1 MQPRLT
7 VSGYRGV
14 WGETL
19 TEDIAKDYVRA
30 FGSMLRRRGG
40 AKVLVGRDGRKSGP
54 ILMETII
61 QELLTLGFDVIDLG
75 MMPTPTVLYLVRT
88 EGAAGA
94 VIVTASHNPIQYNG
108 LKFATETGA
117 FTTET
122 DVAEIESLRS
132 AMGFRNQTGNQVT
145 PGIRTNGMHL
155 FQKHLDVIAAH
166 VDFAR
171 IQKKTFKVA
180 IDPINSVGCTTTPQ
194 LLELAGASVY
204 GINTEPTG
212 EFAHEPEPVAKNLS
226 ELSTLVRGHGC
237 DVGFAQDPDGDRLVI
252 ADETG
257 ELLSEELT
265 LPLCLMAILSKTT
278 GTVVM
283 NLSTSN
289 VSEDIA
295 AQFGCATIRSKVG
308 EANVVQAIRE
318 HGAVVGGE
326 GSSGPIWPATSGTR
340 DSFTSMALILEL
352 MASDGRPLS
361 EIAASLPKWYM
372 DKSKFPRTGELSD
385 LYTQLITAFPEA
397 TIDTQ
402 DGLRLDFPDRSWVQ
416 ARPSNT
422 EPIVRIFAEAATPE
436 QLKVLYEKFSPVV
449 HSNEYVVL
457 I

>member
-19 TEDIAKDYVRA
+19 TAEIADEYVRA
-30 FGSMLRRRGG
+30 FGAMLRKRGG
-40 AKVLVGRDGRKSGP
+40 TKVLVGRDGRKSGP
-54 ILMETII
+54 VLMEAIVR
-61 QELLTLGFDVIDLG
+61 ELLALGFDVVDLG

-94 VIVTASHNPIQYNG
+94 VIITASHNPIQYNG
-108 LKFATETGA
+108 LKFAVETGA
-117 FTTET
+117 FTTEA

-132 AMGFRNQTGNQVT
+132 AASSSDQIGNQVT
-145 PGIRTNGMHL
+145 PGTRTDGTHL

-171 IQKKTFKVA
+171 IQEKTFKVA
-180 IDPINSVGCTTTPQ
+180 IDPINSVGCTTTPR
-194 LLELAGASVY
+194 LLERAGASVY
-204 GINTEPTG
+204 GINMEPTG
-212 EFAHEPEPVAKNLS
+212 DFAHEPEPLPKNLTT
-226 ELSTLVRGHGC
+226 LSTLVREHGC
-237 DVGFAQDPDGDRLVI
+237 AVGFAQDPDGDRLVI

-257 ELLSEELT
+257 QLLSEELT
-265 LPLCLMAILSKTT
+265 LPLCLMAILSKTP
-278 GTVVM
+278 GNVVV

-289 VSEDIA
+289 VSEDVA
-295 AQFGCATIRSKVG
+295 AQFGCATFRSKVG

-361 EIAASLPKWYM
+361 KIAASLPKWHM
-372 DKSKFPRTGELSD
+372 SKTKFPRTGELSN
-385 LYTQLITAFPEA
+385 LYAKLITAFPSVHA
-397 TIDTQ
+397 DTR
-402 DGLRLDFPDRSWVQ
+402 DGLRLDFPDRSWIQ

-422 EPIVRIFAEAATPE
+422 EPIVRIFTEASTEEHAAALAS
-436 QLKVLYEKFSPVV
+436 QACR
-449 HSNEYVVL
+449 